1 MAHSSSSHSHGIEFG
16 VGVLAAVVAV
26 AECLA
31 AINLV
36 NRPAIATAIGLPEW
50 GAVLVTSGAIAIIV
64 VVVLSVMVGAIPA
77 GALSWEHGT
86 GLATFEPSRGQPH

>member
-50 GAVLVTSGAIAIIV
+50 GAVLVTSGAIATIV
-64 VVVLSVMVGAIPA
+64 VVVVSVLVGVIPL
-77 GALSWEHGT
+77 GALRWERGY
-86 GLATFEPSRGQPH
+86 GVATFDVNRVGSH